1 MNKTYSIT
9 AKLYWNQS
17 TDATS
22 EEKALKEFRVTFKD
36 EFGFELQ
43 DSEIVEI
50 YEEEADE

>member
-1 MNKTYSIT
+1 MSKTYSIT
-9 AKLYWNQS
+9 AKLYWNNS

-22 EEKALKEFRVTFKD
+22 EEEALQEFRLTFKQ

-50 YEEEADE
+50 YEEEEE